1 MSFIFEVY
9 YKSPARD
16 PAKDE
21 VITVVVS
28 RLGGSLSFREVS
40 CARDTEAVC
49 LTYEFD
55 ELDSARSAA
64 DSIRL
69 RGEHVEGPVD
79 YGE

>member
-1 MSFIFEVY
+1 MSFMFEVY
-9 YKSPARD
+9 YKSPAD

-21 VITVVVS
+21 VITDVVS

-40 CARDTEAVC
+40 CASDTEAVC

-55 ELDSARSAA
+55 ELDSARTAA
-64 DSIRL
+64 DSLRL

-79 YGE
+79 YGP

>member
-1 MSFIFEVY
+1 MSFMFEVY
-9 YKSPARD
+9 YKLPAD

-21 VITVVVS
+21 LITGVVS
-28 RLGGSLSFREVS
+28 RLGGSLGFREVS
-40 CARDTEAVC
+40 CARGTEVIC

-55 ELDSARSAA
+55 ELDSARTAA
-64 DSIRL
+64 DSLRL